1 MATTYKILAQS
12 APVANTATLFYGPVG
27 TSINTVVST
36 IAVCNRGNSASTFRI
51 SIRENGAVDSAKQY
65 IAFDVTIPATSTI
78 TYTLGITLKTGDA
91 VYIYASTNNLSF
103 NAFGSEISD

>member
-12 APVANTATLFYGPVG
+12 APVGTTITPLYGPVG
-27 TSINTVVST
+27 AGIQTVVST
-36 IAVCNRGNSASTFRI
+36 ISICNRGNSSSTYRI
-51 SIRENGAVDSAKQY
+51 SVRENGAVDSAKQY
-65 IAFDVTIPATSTI
+65 IVFDSTIPATSTI

-91 VYIYASTNNLSF
+91 IYVYASTNNLSF